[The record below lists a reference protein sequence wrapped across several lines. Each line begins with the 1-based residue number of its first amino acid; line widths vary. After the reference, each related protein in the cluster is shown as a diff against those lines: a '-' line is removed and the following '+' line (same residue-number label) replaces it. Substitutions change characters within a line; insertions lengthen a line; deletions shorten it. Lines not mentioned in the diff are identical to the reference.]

1 MTGAQ
6 DIALAH
12 RLMGPEDA
20 PAVVLLGTLGT
31 DAALWQPL
39 LPHLPGTLR
48 YLSVDLRGHGASP
61 CPPGPYRMGALVG
74 DVERLLDGLGLRDT
88 LLVGCGLGG
97 MIAQGLAVKRLD
109 LVRGLVL
116 INSAARLGQAAP
128 WQDRATRIRAAGMGA
143 FAEEMLPLWQA
154 RNPEAQTADPAALLA
169 RQSPEGVAAT
179 CEAIAGTDFYTPT
192 SGLRLAC
199 LGLAGIDDRFCPPDL
214 TRETV
219 GLIPGAKFEILRRAG
234 HLPMLDAPETLGAR
248 LAAFFD
254 GIGHPAPTSQHRH

>member
-1 MTGAQ
+1 MTGTQ

-12 RLMGPEDA
+12 DLMGPEGA

-74 DVERLLDGLGLRDT
+74 DVERLLDGLGVRDT

-116 INSAARLGQAAP
+116 INSAARLGQ
-128 WQDRATRIRAAGMGA
+128 
-143 FAEEMLPLWQA
+143 
-154 RNPEAQTADPAALLA
+154 PE
-169 RQSPEGVAAT
+169 
-179 CEAIAGTDFYTPT
+179 
-192 SGLRLAC
+192 RLAHREVDAHARARVDEPQH
-199 LGLAGIDDRFCPPDL
+199 GLAQVRKLLDVDPPL
-214 TRETV
+214 V
-219 GLIPGAKFEILRRAG
+219 
-234 HLPMLDAPETLGAR
+234 AR
-248 LAAFFD
+248 LARRHEHAVQVHDEAALRVVRQRDAAAPVLAAD
-254 GIGHPAPTSQHRH
+254 GLKDERQVEVGALRVQPGDR